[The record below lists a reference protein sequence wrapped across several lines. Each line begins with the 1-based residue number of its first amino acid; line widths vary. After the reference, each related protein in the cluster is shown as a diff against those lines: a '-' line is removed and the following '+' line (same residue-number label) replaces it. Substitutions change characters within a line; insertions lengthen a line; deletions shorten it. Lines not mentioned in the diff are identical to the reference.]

1 MKATF
6 AFLSDSKTHNL
17 VRKLSWDIHQKYR
30 TGLEVCRLT
39 PHISIKQPFEI
50 SNLLLLEDYMIE
62 LAGSLEPFGVTLK
75 KIELIPAKIDGLD
88 TGILW
93 LDVEESELLRVTHDR
108 VNRELA
114 LRIGDVSAPFDGAG
128 YHFHM
133 TVAMGDQPIE
143 VYRKIWNEF
152 SGRLVNLS
160 YTVREIGMFVYDEK
174 DDLNAGYMT
183 YLILP
188 LGKDSGVGKTST

>member
-6 AFLSDSKTHNL
+6 AFLSDSNIHNL

-30 TGLEVCRLT
+30 TGVDVCRLP

-50 SNLLLLEDYMIE
+50 SDLLLLEKYMTEI
-62 LAGSLEPFGVTLK
+62 AGGIEPFEVKLK
-75 KIELIPAKIDGLD
+75 KLELIPATIDGLD

-93 LDVEESELLRVTHDR
+93 LDVEESELLRQTHNR
-108 VNRELA
+108 VNQELA
-114 LRIGDVSAPFDGAG
+114 LRIGNVSAPFDGVD

-133 TVAMGDQPIE
+133 TIAIGGQPID

-152 SGRLVNLS
+152 SEQLVNLI
-160 YTVREIGMFVYDEK
+160 YTVREMCMFVYDDMEAV
-174 DDLNAGYMT
+174 NAGYMT
-183 YLILP
+183 CMIMP
-188 LGKDSGVGKTST
+188 LGRNSVLDKLPT